1 MNVISSDKASTRQNI
16 LDAAVRIFREKGFQ
30 KARVSDIVS
39 AAGLAQ
45 GTFYLYFKSKEEIA
59 REICRSFM
67 EGLTHIFDS
76 DEDVFTSRTLEELR
90 LRLRRMLVEAL
101 SILQADAEAAEI
113 VLREGIGHGGLFKE
127 LYEDLIFGFIKLL
140 RHRLE
145 NGHSRGLLHVQDPET
160 TAVFIVSLV
169 ERSFFFFMVMR
180 GTLDVE
186 KIAEEMSHF
195 MLNGLARK
203 ENEGKHSDTLQS
215 F

>member
-1 MNVISSDKASTRQNI
+1 MSVTTSDKVSTRQNI

-30 KARVSDIVS
+30 KARISDIVS

-45 GTFYLYFKSKEEIA
+45 GTFYLYFKSKEDIA
-59 REICRSFM
+59 REICKSFM
-67 EGLTHIFDS
+67 ESLTHVFES

-90 LRLRRMLVEAL
+90 IRLRRMLVEAL

-127 LYEDLIFGFIKLL
+127 LYEDLIFGFIRLL
-140 RHRLE
+140 HGRLE
-145 NGHSRGLLHVQDPET
+145 NSQARGLLHVPDPET

-186 KIAEEMSHF
+186 KIAEEMSLF
-195 MLNGLARK
+195 ILNGLARK
-203 ENEGKHSDTLQS
+203 GSDG
-215 F
+215 